1 MAIQERTGD
10 ASATEI
16 ELRIDDDECFFVW
29 ASEQAA
35 CRLSLE
41 HLVHRSGSELLEFFA
56 VDGARPGRIVEIAG
70 ETPAIAEARVV
81 RQTADGGLVELLVTG
96 SCVTTTLAD
105 AGAVTRTV
113 AASEGDGRVV
123 ATVPAHADVRT
134 VVERFRSRHGGSD
147 LVAQRQTPE
156 SIPVRSERGVKGTL
170 TNRLTDKQIEVLR
183 TAYLRGYFEWPRE
196 SSAEECAQSLGISQ
210 PTFSQHM
217 RAIQSTMVECLFE
230 DTRR

>member
-1 MAIQERTGD
+1 MAIQERAGSS
-10 ASATEI
+10 SATEI
-16 ELRIDDDECFFVW
+16 VLRIDDEECFFVW
-29 ASEQAA
+29 ASERAA
-35 CRLSLE
+35 CRLHLE

-56 VDGARPGRIVEIAG
+56 VDGTRPGRVVEMAE

-113 AASEGDGRVV
+113 TASEGDGRVV
-123 ATVPAHADVRT
+123 AIVPAHADVRT
-134 VVERFRSRHGGSD
+134 VVETFRTRHGGSD
-147 LVAQRQTPE
+147 LVAQRQAPE

-170 TNRLTDKQIEVLR
+170 TDRLTDKQIEVLR